1 MSECPYCYHGMVQI
15 QVQVVVVREDYNER
29 GELVQWMDL
38 EPDTD
43 VGPCSECGGSGYL
56 HRWWEVPA

>member
-1 MSECPYCYHGMVQI
+1 MVQI